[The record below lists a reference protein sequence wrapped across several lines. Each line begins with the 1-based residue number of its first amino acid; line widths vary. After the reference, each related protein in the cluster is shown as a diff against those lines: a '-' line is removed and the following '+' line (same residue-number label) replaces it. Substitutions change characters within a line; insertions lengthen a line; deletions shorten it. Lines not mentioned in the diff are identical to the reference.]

1 MTPREFWTACRVHD
15 WTYMYSDDPGVY
27 RAGKE
32 ENEALLDAAH
42 KDPALFDIYN
52 AWSSHHFDNG
62 AKPAEP
68 KLED

>member
-1 MTPREFWTACRVHD
+1 MTPRQFWTACRIHD

-27 RAGKE
+27 RNGKE
-32 ENEALLDAAH
+32 QNEALLNEAH
-42 KDPALFDIYN
+42 ADPALMDIYR
-52 AWSSHHFDNG
+52 AWGEYHFENG